1 MKIAHTIRNI
11 LHSTRFQEL
20 MRFGI
25 VGVTATLIQYGIY
38 YLCNA
43 VIAMGAT
50 TSLTIGYIIS
60 FVFNFFSSNYFTFKT
75 QPTVKKGLG
84 FVASHCI
91 NYVLQ
96 IVFLHLYM
104 LIGIPETWAPIPM
117 FATVVPINFLLV
129 RFVLKSPKL

>member
-60 FVFNFFSSNYFTFKT
+60 FVFNFFFIQLFYFQDTTHSKERT
-75 QPTVKKGLG
+75 WICSQPLYQLCAANRFPSLIYAHRHTRDVG
-84 FVASHCI
+84 SHT
-91 NYVLQ
+91 YVRNRSTHQ
-96 IVFLHLYM
+96 F
-104 LIGIPETWAPIPM
+104 LIGA
-117 FATVVPINFLLV
+117 FC
-129 RFVLKSPKL
+129 S